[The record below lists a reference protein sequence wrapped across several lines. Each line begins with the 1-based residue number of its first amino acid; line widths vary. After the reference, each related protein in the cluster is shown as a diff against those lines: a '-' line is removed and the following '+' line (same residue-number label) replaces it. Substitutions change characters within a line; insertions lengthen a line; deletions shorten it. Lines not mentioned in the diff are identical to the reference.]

1 MTHPASPT
9 PHAAVITVTGWPTVL
24 PDGIR
29 IHGLHVRTTWRPG
42 ETPRRVTVRAFP
54 DTSPHGA
61 LRRLYAPPSNIRPA
75 RCPNGADVLVT
86 GTLLKLDSSEGLVRV
101 KVAPAVANTH
111 PFTVTL
117 QASTEVLRL
126 DPGTFS
132 VTVRGR
138 VLNVGPGVLLAEQI
152 RSVHA
157 PVPERWQGVR
167 AYTRR
172 VGATPPAEPPVA
184 AD

>member
-1 MTHPASPT
+1 MTSPLSPI
-9 PHAAVITVTGWPTVL
+9 PHAAVITVTGWPTPL
-24 PDGIR
+24 RDGIR
-29 IHGLHVRTTWRPG
+29 IHGLHVRTAWRPG
-42 ETPRRVTVRAFP
+42 ETPQRVTVRAFP
-54 DTSPHGA
+54 DVSPSGG

-75 RCPNGADVLVT
+75 RCPNGTDVLVT
-86 GTLLKLDSSEGLVRV
+86 GQLLKLDTVEGVIRV

-138 VLNVGPGVLLAEQI
+138 VLSVGPGVLLADQV

-172 VGATPPAEPPVA
+172 VAALPPLA
-184 AD
+184 AN

>member
-1 MTHPASPT
+1 MTPASPI

-29 IHGLHVRTTWRPG
+29 IHGLHVRTAWRPG
-42 ETPRRVTVRAFP
+42 ETPQRVTVRAFP
-54 DTSPHGA
+54 DTSPHGG

-75 RCPNGADVLVT
+75 RRPNGTDVLVT
-86 GTLLKLDSSEGLVRV
+86 GQLLKLDTVEGLIRV

-138 VLNVGPGVLLAEQI
+138 VLSVGPGVLLADQV
-152 RSVHA
+152 RSVYA

-172 VGATPPAEPPVA
+172 VGTAPPAEPPVA